1 MLSNSEFLV
10 LLSQADNDRKRLGEL
25 LDIPE
30 NQLRFV
36 RNVPSGNGLLD
47 PGNSMIPFR
56 NEFPQNTQLIGYY
69 DQARRGRD
77 GRWHGGMIH
86 AGRWQGF

>member
-36 RNVPSGNGLLD
+36 RNVPSGNGLLKY
-47 PGNSMIPFR
+47 GNSMIPFR
-56 NEFPQNTQLIGYY
+56 NEFPQNTRLYQLITTMPGEGMM
-69 DQARRGRD
+69 DD
-77 GRWHGGMIH
+77 GT
-86 AGRWQGF
+86 AE